1 MPRSND
7 SPICL
12 RPPRGVKPSVSLN
25 AFFCAVQNPSVI
37 ESYEAPPKVE
47 GGVSTTLP
55 SWHEWVEDECQLL
68 CAY

>member
-1 MPRSND
+1 M
-7 SPICL
+7 
-12 RPPRGVKPSVSLN
+12 SLN

-47 GGVSTTLP
+47 GGVWITLP
-55 SWHEWVEDECQLL
+55 SWHEWVEDESQLL